1 MQAFISNTAA
11 VPPAPTPVAAPIDK
25 FCVGAAYRLCIAEA
39 IDFRPGL
46 PDQAFSPHGFD
57 HSGTRCHTGA
67 KSQQIG
73 IDREVN
79 ADQSCPVGDVK

>member
-1 MQAFISNTAA
+1 MQASISDTAA
-11 VPPAPTPVAAPIDK
+11 APPAPTPVAAPIDK

-39 IDFRPGL
+39 INFRPGL